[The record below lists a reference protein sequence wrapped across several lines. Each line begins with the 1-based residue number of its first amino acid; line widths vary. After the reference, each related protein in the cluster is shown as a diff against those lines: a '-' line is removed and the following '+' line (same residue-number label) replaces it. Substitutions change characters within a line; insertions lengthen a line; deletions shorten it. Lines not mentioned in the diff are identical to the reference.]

1 MVLSAEAEAALL
13 RRRWPG
19 NAREV
24 ENVMTRAAHFCEGG
38 EIGVRHLGLEDPAAP
53 PGPTALN
60 AIGPFRMLK
69 ARAVNQFELEYL
81 TRLLEASGG
90 NVSNAARSAGK
101 ERRDFGRL
109 LKKHHLEPRAF
120 VKRRV

>member
-1 MVLSAEAEAALL
+1 
-13 RRRWPG
+13 
-19 NAREV
+19 
-24 ENVMTRAAHFCEGG
+24 
-38 EIGVRHLGLEDPAAP
+38 
-53 PGPTALN
+53 
-60 AIGPFRMLK
+60 MLK
-69 ARAVNQFELEYL
+69 ARAMCTFEVDYL

-90 NVSNAARSAGK
+90 NVSDAARSAGK